1 MSTKIERITRNE
13 VEEAIANNTDKK
25 WHVIQ
30 TAANCEMAAKR
41 NIMTQLEVANLE
53 DKVAMILVPANQVIE
68 MKNGQKKVSN
78 KKLYPGYIY
87 MLAELDEHVWRAV
100 RAAGKVSRFVSERD
114 GKLPVPISKIE
125 VKRILES
132 LDEENQAPTQKV
144 MFKEDQVLRVTTGPF
159 TDFNGVVEK
168 VDYDKSKLMLKL
180 TIFGRET
187 PVEVSFNDVTSEI
200 D

>member
-13 VEEAIANNTDKK
+13 VEEAIKNHPDKK

-30 TAANCEMAAKR
+30 TAANCEVAAKR
-41 NIMTQLEVANLE
+41 NIETQLEVADLE

-87 MLAELDEHVWRAV
+87 MFADLDEHVWRAV

-114 GKLPVPISKIE
+114 GKLPVPISSRE
-125 VKRILES
+125 VKSILNS
-132 LDEENQAPTQKV
+132 LDEENQAPTQRV
-144 MFKEDQVLRVTTGPF
+144 TFKENQVLRVTTGPF

-168 VDYDKSKLMLKL
+168 VDYEKSKVKLKL

-187 PVEVSFNDVTSEI
+187 PVEVNFDDVSSEI
-200 D
+200 S